1 MSAVWDAVSL
11 GFRTSPMGLSFEVG
25 RSIQAEEITWAQE
38 PPRWTSC
45 L

>member
-25 RSIQAEEITWAQE
+25 RSIQAEEITQE